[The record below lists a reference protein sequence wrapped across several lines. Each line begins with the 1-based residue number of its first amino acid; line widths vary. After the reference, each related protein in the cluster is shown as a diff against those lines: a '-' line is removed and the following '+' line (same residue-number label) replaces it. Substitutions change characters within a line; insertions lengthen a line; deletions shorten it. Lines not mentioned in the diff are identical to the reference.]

1 MQRAS
6 SNTKAVGGWPHRTA
20 LLLVCLTFPLIWVG
34 GLVTTY
40 DAGMAVPDWPNTY
53 GYNLFLY
60 PLSTWWAGPWDLF
73 IEHGHRL
80 LAALVGL
87 VTIGW
92 VYLVWRFDPRPW
104 MLRFSLLCLGL
115 VLLQG
120 MLGGARVLLDASL
133 LARLHGCLGPLF
145 FGSCVAGAVFTSKWW
160 HSGEVDLPPMPDR
173 AKLSRSV
180 RMAWAVFGLAYL
192 QLVLGAHLRHLTP
205 TWPPLVFRLIVFAHL
220 AGALALLLQAAGL
233 KSNLARLGAIG
244 VASRIATLV
253 TALVAV
259 QIVAGSL
266 AWRVKYQWPAWVPQP
281 DWLRT
286 HTVAAEGMPQ
296 VLTVTS
302 HVAIGS
308 LILATSLLLAL
319 RLTRA
324 ASLAGTACRRPHT
337 THSVSREVM
346 A

>member
-1 MQRAS
+1 MHSVS
-6 SNTKAVGGWPHRTA
+6 SNLNAASVWPHRTA
-20 LLLVCLTFPLIWVG
+20 LLMVCLTFPLIWVG

-60 PLSTWWAGPWDLF
+60 PLATWWAGPWDLF

-87 VTIGW
+87 VTIAW
-92 VYLVWRFDPRPW
+92 VYLAWRLDRRPW
-104 MLRFSLLCLGL
+104 MIRFAFLSLVM

-120 MLGGARVLLDASL
+120 MLGGARVLLDANL

-145 FGSCVAGAVFTSKWW
+145 FGTCTAGAVFTSSWW
-160 HSGEVDLPPMPDR
+160 RNAAVDLLPADDR
-173 AKLSRSV
+173 ATLTRCC
-180 RMAWAVFGLAYL
+180 RLAWGMFALAYL

-205 TWPPLVFRLIVFAHL
+205 TWPPLLFRLIVFAHL
-220 AGALALLLQAAGL
+220 FGALALFAQAVALMANL
-233 KSNLARLGAIG
+233 KKLPLVA
-244 VASRIATLV
+244 ASRKLGTAVVGLV
-253 TALVAV
+253 GI
-259 QIVAGSL
+259 QIVVGTL
-266 AWRVKYQWPAWVPQP
+266 AWRVKYQWPVWVPQP
-281 DWLRT
+281 EWLRN
-286 HTVAAEGMPQ
+286 HTFAAEGMPQ

-319 RLTRA
+319 RLARVS
-324 ASLAGTACRRPHT
+324 SLAGSARRSPHPT
-337 THSVSREVM
+337 PSVTREVL